1 MGIPPRALVIIH
13 GKTDP
18 GIFARN
24 AGLARME
31 GLELPTATSEA
42 GDDEGEV
49 VFALRGRTGPSI
61 DHLEQILEH
70 RARRSLT

>member
-49 VFALRGRTGPSI
+49 VALFGRAGPSI
-61 DHLEQILEH
+61 DRLEQTLEH
-70 RARRSLT
+70 CARRSLT